1 MIPDDCLESGRS
13 CQYTCPQNLL
23 RCMSQNRTHDAG
35 WCLSLSPR
43 PPPQSVK
50 DSNHGE
56 NASSTATRAA
66 TAFVSSPCLLSLF
79 ALCDNLQEHQTV
91 TPYSPLLLPPS
102 LPIHLSSTL
111 PHSPL
116 TSPPP
121 SLTPLSSTLPH
132 SPLTS
137 PPPSLTPHSP
147 LPHSPLT
154 SPPPSPL
161 TSPNCTK

>member
-23 RCMSQNRTHDAG
+23 RCMSQNRTHGAG
-35 WCLSLSPR
+35 WCLSSSPR

-50 DSNHGE
+50 DNNHGE

-111 PHSPL
+111 PHSPF

-121 SLTPLSSTLPH
+121 SLTPLS
-132 SPLTS
+132 PLLH
-137 PPPSLTPHSP
+137 PPSFPTHPSST